1 MKYQF
6 VVFLLNHPHKNTAS
20 SKALADC
27 EKIFEENEYK
37 SLNVYI
43 VRSTTQL
50 IFTLAK
56 FSYHIMKMIN
66 KVEDN
71 STIVVQYP
79 ILGFNGYMKWLIK
92 VLKRKGTKFI
102 SIIHDIE
109 SLRTM
114 QPHLYAREIENLSNY
129 DVVIAHNKYMAGW
142 LIEQGLKV
150 PVLPLNLFDYIVDQ
164 NKPLMHVLPEKL
176 ESDSY
181 TIAFAGNLEKS
192 AFIHQLQ
199 DLPNLKF
206 NLYGPGYSVASGTR
220 ISNTRWCGSHSP
232 EEIPFK
238 LEGHFGL
245 LWDGDSLT
253 GCTGALGF
261 YLQYNNPHKLSLY
274 IAAGLPVIVPANS
287 AIADIVRE
295 NEIGICINSLNEL
308 EQVLSGITAE
318 TIGNYKTNI
327 LKLREKVVSGS
338 NLTAALHLAENII
351 SKAAAELCKVS

>member
-27 EKIFEENEYK
+27 EQIFNDNEYK

-50 IFTLAK
+50 LFTLAK
-56 FSYHIMKMIN
+56 FSYHIMKMIK

-102 SIIHDIE
+102 CIIHDIE

-114 QPHLYAREIENLSNY
+114 QPNLYAREIENLSAY
-129 DVVIAHNKYMAGW
+129 DVVISHNKYMTGW
-142 LIEQGLKV
+142 LKEQGLAAPMV
-150 PVLPLNLFDYIVDQ
+150 SLELFDYLLDQ
-164 NKPLMHVLPEKL
+164 SKPLTYTLPE
-176 ESDSY
+176 DAQAGGY

-199 DLPNLKF
+199 DLHNVKF
-206 NLYGPGYSVASGTR
+206 NLYGPGYTVASGTR
-220 ISNTRWCGSHSP
+220 ISNTKWCGSHSP
-232 EEIPFK
+232 EDIPFK
-238 LEGHFGL
+238 LDGHFGL
-245 LWDGDSLT
+245 LWDGDSLS

-274 IAAGLPVIVPANS
+274 IAAGLPVIVPANC
-287 AIADIVRE
+287 AVADIVRE
-295 NEIGICINSLNEL
+295 HQIGICVNSLTEIEN
-308 EQVLSGITAE
+308 VLANTTVDMVA
-318 TIGNYKTNI
+318 TYRTNI
-327 LKLREKVVSGS
+327 LKLREKVITGS
-338 NLTAALHLAENII
+338 NLSAALATAEKII
-351 SKAAAELCKVS
+351 EQTAAELCKVS

>member
-27 EKIFEENEYK
+27 EKIFDGNEYK

-114 QPHLYAREIENLSNY
+114 QPHLYAKEIENLSNY

-142 LIEQGLKV
+142 LTEQGLTV
-150 PVLPLNLFDYIVDQ
+150 PVVPLNLFDYLLDQ
-164 NKPLMHVLPEKL
+164 SKPLMHFLPEKTI
-176 ESDSY
+176 DNRY

-199 DLPNLKF
+199 DLQNLNF
-206 NLYGPGYSVASGTR
+206 NLYGPGYTVASGTR
-220 ISNTRWCGSHSP
+220 ISNTKWCGSYSP
-232 EEIPFK
+232 EEVPFK

-245 LWDGDSLT
+245 LWDGDSLA

-295 NEIGICINSLNEL
+295 KEIGICINSLVDL
-308 EQVLSGITAE
+308 ESVLGSITEE
-318 TIGNYKTNI
+318 TISQYRTNI
-327 LKLREKVVSGS
+327 LKLRDKVVTGS
-338 NLTAALHLAENII
+338 NLKAALHQAEDMLN
-351 SKAAAELCKVS
+351 KPAEEPCKVS